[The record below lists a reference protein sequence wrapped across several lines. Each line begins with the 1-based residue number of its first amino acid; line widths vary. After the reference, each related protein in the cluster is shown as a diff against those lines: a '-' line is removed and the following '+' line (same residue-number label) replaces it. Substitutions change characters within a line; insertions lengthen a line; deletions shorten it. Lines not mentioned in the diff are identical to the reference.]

1 MANGREGNMKPEEK
15 GVQECVDFFAQ
26 YRFVDL
32 SHRLE
37 EHMPSY
43 PAHSK
48 YYHNLWESYWH
59 GDIAVAYQITMNE
72 HSGTH
77 VDAPAHFIREE
88 SHPAHKWMDAIPVDY
103 LFGCCVTLNLMA
115 TLLKT
120 AVGAERVMAWEEE
133 AQVRIQKDDV
143 VLFNFGWHKRWKL
156 RPEAE
161 PFLSNWP
168 GLSKD
173 CAEYLAEREIRA
185 VGTDAIALDVYG
197 DLGFPAHYVLLPKEI
212 LIMENL
218 NNLESL
224 PPISYFM
231 ALPLN
236 IKDGS
241 GSPIRAV
248 ALVHR

>member
-1 MANGREGNMKPEEK
+1 MKVIEK
-15 GVQECVDFFAQ
+15 EAQECIDFFNK
-26 YRFVDL
+26 YKFVDL

-59 GDIAVAYQITMNE
+59 GDVAVAYQICMNE

-88 SHPAHKWMDAIPVDY
+88 SSPAHKWMDALAVDCI
-103 LFGCCVTLNLMA
+103 FGRCIMLNLQGIPP
-115 TLLKT
+115 KT
-120 AVGAERVMAWEEE
+120 GVEADRVTAWEKEQDVQIRE
-133 AQVRIQKDDV
+133 DDI
-143 VLFNFGWHKRWKL
+143 VLFNFGWYKRWKL
-156 RPEAE
+156 RPKAE
-161 PFLSNWP
+161 PFLSDWP
-168 GLSKD
+168 GIAKN
-173 CAEYLAEREIRA
+173 CAEYLVEKKIRA

-197 DLGFPAHYVLLPKEI
+197 DLSFPAHYVLLKEEI

-218 NNLESL
+218 NNLDEL
-224 PPISYFM
+224 PLVSYFM

-248 ALVHR
+248 GLVPK